1 MAFENKPVIF
11 TDEASFEAIVDTTC
25 ERLNEKHIQYTMRR
39 IREMSAVLAGIEK
52 ELNDF
57 LSAAR

>member
-1 MAFENKPVIF
+1 MAFENKPVTF
-11 TDEASFEAIVDTTC
+11 TEETSFEAVLDTAC
-25 ERLNEKHIQYTMRR
+25 ERLYEKHIQYSLRR
-39 IREMSAVLAGIEK
+39 IKELNEVLAGIEK